1 MSANYRPENDGGFF
15 DSATHAAAGTPEGS
29 TPSDES
35 ALRYQA
41 RQAIASGRLPGARPT
56 GVWGGPGSGA
66 GCGICGKPLARDGLG
81 FELEFRAGDADVP
94 QLHHM
99 HIPCFAAWE
108 FECHS
113 FLQASGEKGTISI
126 HDRAELNTGGAD

>member
-1 MSANYRPENDGGFF
+1 MSTNYRPENDGGFF
-15 DSATHAAAGTPEGS
+15 DSQQLAAAGTSRGS
-29 TPSDES
+29 TPGDES

-41 RQAIASGRLPGARPT
+41 REGIACGRVPGARPT

-66 GCGICGKPLARDGLG
+66 CCGICGEPVARDGLG
-81 FELEFRAGDADVP
+81 FELEFRAGDADAP

-108 FECHS
+108 FESQS
-113 FLQASGEKGTISI
+113 FLQASGEEGTIPI
-126 HDRAELNTGGAD
+126 YDRAAPDLGGAD